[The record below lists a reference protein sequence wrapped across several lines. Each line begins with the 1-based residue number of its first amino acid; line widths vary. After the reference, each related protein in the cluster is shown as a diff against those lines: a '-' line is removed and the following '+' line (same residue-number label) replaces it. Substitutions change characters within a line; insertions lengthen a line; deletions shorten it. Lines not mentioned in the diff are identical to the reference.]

1 MLQLR
6 NFQGLHNCCKI
17 DLTMDLSLAS
27 DDLEQVSELKL
38 VLVVDVGST
47 SFSSLYWVNWE
58 GEETC
63 GDHS

>member
-1 MLQLR
+1 
-6 NFQGLHNCCKI
+6 
-17 DLTMDLSLAS
+17 MDLSLAS
-27 DDLEQVSELKL
+27 DDLEQVSVLKL